1 MNRTK
6 KLFLKLFIC
15 VIAMF
20 SLLLTACGG
29 NVEGTYKFKKLSY
42 QEGGITI
49 ELEAGEKF
57 MGMMTL
63 SEDFAVLTL
72 NANGSAVMTINAEG
86 EETSTGTWTKAEEGK
101 IVLTFDGES
110 QIVACNGKKIEIE
123 EEGRKLVLEK

>member
-57 MGMMTL
+57 MGIMTL

-72 NANGSAVMTINAEG
+72 NANGSAVMSINAEG

-110 QIVACNGKKIEIE
+110 QTVACDGKKIEIE
-123 EEGRKLVLEK
+123 EDGIKLVLEK

>member
-6 KLFLKLFIC
+6 RLFLQLFIC

-123 EEGRKLVLEK
+123 EEAIKLVLEK

>member
-6 KLFLKLFIC
+6 RLFLQLLIC
-15 VIAMF
+15 VIATF

-42 QEGGITI
+42 QESGMTI

-57 MGMMTL
+57 MGMITL

-72 NANGSAVMTINAEG
+72 NADGSAVMTMKANG
-86 EETSTGTWTKAEEGK
+86 EETSTGTWTKAEDGK
-101 IVLTFDGES
+101 IVLDFTGEAQTVS
-110 QIVACNGKKIEIE
+110 CDGKKIEIE
-123 EEGRKLVLEK
+123 TEGVKLVLEK